1 MKASMI
7 VDIKYLPEFERRAK
21 KMAKKYRSF
30 VQDYDK
36 FLDSL
41 EENPF
46 QGTSLGMG
54 VYKTRMAVLSKGKG
68 KSGGVR
74 VLTYTVQK
82 VNPEK
87 IAITLLSI
95 FDKSDIENVSDGYI
109 KSLVKEVKTQ
119 YEDEV

>member
-1 MKASMI
+1 MKANMI

-30 VQDYDK
+30 IEDYDK
-36 FLDSL
+36 FLGSL

-87 IAITLLSI
+87 IVITLLSI

-109 KSLVKEVKTQ
+109 KSLMKEVKSQ
-119 YEDEV
+119 YED